1 MNSKSPFYILELGA
15 DASPGEIE
23 RQGRKLLG
31 LFEVGAKKAS
41 TYTCPLGTFTR
52 DETMVREAMAALRDP
67 RRRTREACLVSVLP
81 LAAHVAGAD
90 EPAPHE
96 MDAPVPDAFLA
107 GGYRGL

>member
-1 MNSKSPFYILELGA
+1 MNPKSPFYVLELGP

-41 TYTCPLGTFTR
+41 AYACPLGTFPR

-67 RRRTREACLVSVLP
+67 RHRTKEACLVSLLP
-81 LAAHVAGAD
+81 VAAHAAGAD
-90 EPAPHE
+90 ASNPHE